1 MANVNKIVKYG
12 LEEEVLA
19 LRNRNPPLSYR
30 EIVDYIKATHPDIP
44 ELQNLSIMSVK
55 RFLESQERQ
64 KVADAID
71 RGEDVTSKLYKEFR
85 EKMQDLV
92 LQIEQLQRITEPL
105 IEEALENK
113 DVRTL
118 LRLLK
123 EQRENIE
130 QIRKNMVSIMN
141 YQENKFKPIMQVQ
154 EMRVVNIRNILL
166 DFSKHLCPHCRK
178 KVIELIEEEAE

>member
-12 LEEEVLA
+12 LEDEVLA

-44 ELQNLSIMSVK
+44 ELQNLSVMSIK
-55 RFLESQERQ
+55 RFLESKERE
-64 KVADAID
+64 KVENAID
-71 RGEDVTSKLYKEFR
+71 KGEDVTSKLYKEFR
-85 EKMQDLV
+85 TKMQDLV
-92 LQIEQLQRITEPL
+92 LQIEHLQKLTEPL

-113 DVRTL
+113 DVHTL

-130 QIRKNMVSIMN
+130 QIRKNMVAIMN
-141 YQENKFKPIMQVQ
+141 YQENRFRPIMQVQ

-178 KVIELIEEEAE
+178 TVAKLLEEVG